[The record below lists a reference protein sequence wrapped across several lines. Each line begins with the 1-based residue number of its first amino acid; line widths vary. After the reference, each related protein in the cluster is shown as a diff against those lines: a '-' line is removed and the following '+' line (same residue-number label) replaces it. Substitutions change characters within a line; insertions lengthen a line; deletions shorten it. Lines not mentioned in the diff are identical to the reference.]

1 VVLETREKIEVEAY
15 SGFKA
20 NERPRTLHV
29 AGRSIEVEEV
39 VEMWRGERH
48 DYFKIK
54 GDDGQRYTIRYDRGQ
69 DGWELLGH
77 ESMGA

>member
-1 VVLETREKIEVEAY
+1 VVLETGEKIEVDGY

-20 NERPRTLHV
+20 NERPKAFTV
-29 AGRSIEVEEV
+29 AGRRVEVEEV
-39 VEMWRGERH
+39 IERWRGERH
-48 DYFKIK
+48 DYFKVK
-54 GDDGQRYTIRYDRGQ
+54 GSDGQRYTIRYDRGQ

>member
-1 VVLETREKIEVEAY
+1 MEQSRERIEVEAY

-20 NERPRTLHV
+20 NERPKAFSV
-29 AGRSIEVEEV
+29 AGRRVEVEEV